1 MNLII
6 PKTGC
11 RTPVKHTESELEIF
25 IRHCY
30 VFWTGKRQLAHASY
44 YGKSQYTAA
53 CVNCELSSWI
63 MRVPLSVLYCLTVL
77 LLTRCMDVEQNHG
90 PYDGNCSTFMQ
101 AAQETIDT
109 RFTQILHCVHHR
121 SATLSRQMDKSFHS
135 LGQTLRRIE
144 EDVIR
149 LNNEAQDDR
158 MDVRELSRDTDKTR
172 SRLDQPEKATE
183 RQETASRLKNL

>member
-1 MNLII
+1 
-6 PKTGC
+6 
-11 RTPVKHTESELEIF
+11 
-25 IRHCY
+25 
-30 VFWTGKRQLAHASY
+30 
-44 YGKSQYTAA
+44 
-53 CVNCELSSWI
+53 
-63 MRVPLSVLYCLTVL
+63 
-77 LLTRCMDVEQNHG
+77 
-90 PYDGNCSTFMQ
+90 
-101 AAQETIDT
+101 
-109 RFTQILHCVHHR
+109 
-121 SATLSRQMDKSFHS
+121 MDKSFHR

>member
-1 MNLII
+1 
-6 PKTGC
+6 
-11 RTPVKHTESELEIF
+11 
-25 IRHCY
+25 
-30 VFWTGKRQLAHASY
+30 
-44 YGKSQYTAA
+44 
-53 CVNCELSSWI
+53 
-63 MRVPLSVLYCLTVL
+63 
-77 LLTRCMDVEQNHG
+77 
-90 PYDGNCSTFMQ
+90 MQ
-101 AAQETIDT
+101 AAEETIDT
-109 RFTQILHCVHHR
+109 RFTQILHCVHHQ

-144 EDVIR
+144 EDVMR